1 MSRSEQRELR
11 RIEVVEAIVLRDEE
25 IATVVRVF
33 NVPERTVFDWL
44 ARYRASGWHALRE
57 GKRSGR
63 PRKVTG
69 RVMSWLYDS
78 ITLGDP
84 RQFQLPFCLWTL
96 DIIRAVLKKKHDIE
110 LSKSS
115 VSRLLGHMGLSPQR
129 PIYRSYK
136 RDPKAVKKYLNR
148 TYPKLKRL
156 AEKLGAQIFFVDE
169 AAVRSDNHHGTT
181 WAPVGETPAV
191 EDSGDRFTLK
201 LISAVTPRGDM
212 RFSFIEGRMNS
223 DRYIQFLRK
232 LRKDAGRPIIVVA
245 DNASYHKS
253 KKVIALGEKSEEDG
267 GEGIHV
273 ALLPTY
279 CPELNPDEQVW
290 NHAKRRLGKLFVVT
304 KDEMKSALTSIM
316 RSIQR
321 TKSLVRSF
329 FKLEDTQ
336 YALLDCE

>member
-1 MSRSEQRELR
+1 MTRSELRESR
-11 RIEVVEAIVLRDEE
+11 RKEVVEAIVVKGEE

-33 NVPERTVFDWL
+33 GIPERTVFDWL
-44 ARYRASGWHALRE
+44 ARYRGGGWQALRE
-57 GKRSGR
+57 GRRNGR
-63 PRKVTG
+63 PRKVSG
-69 RVMSWLYDS
+69 KVMLWLYNA

-96 DIIRAVLKKKHDIE
+96 EIIRNVLKKHHGIK

-115 VSRLLGHMGLSPQR
+115 VSRLLKHMGLSPQR

-136 RDPKAVKKYLNR
+136 RDLKELRKYLNK
-148 TYPKLKRL
+148 TYPAVERL
-156 AEKLGAQIFFVDE
+156 AKKLGAQIFFVDE
-169 AAVRSDNHHGTT
+169 AAVRSDSHHGTT

-201 LISAVTPRGDM
+201 LISAITARGDM

-223 DRYIQFLRK
+223 DRYIEFLRK
-232 LRKDAGRPIIVVA
+232 LRKDAGCPIIVVA
-245 DNASYHKS
+245 DNASYHNS
-253 KKVIALGEKSEEDG
+253 KKVKALAGQENGDG
-267 GEGIHV
+267 DEGIHV
-273 ALLPTY
+273 AMLPTY

-304 KDEMKSALTSIM
+304 KEEMKTALTAIM
-316 RSIQR
+316 YSIQR

-329 FKLEDTQ
+329 FMLEDTK
-336 YALLDCE
+336 YAAQ

>member
-1 MSRSEQRELR
+1 MKRSELRELR
-11 RIEVVEAIVLRDEE
+11 RTEIVQAIVVKGEE

-33 NVPERTVFDWL
+33 GVPERTVFDWL
-44 ARYRASGWHALRE
+44 ARYRSGGWQALRE
-57 GKRSGR
+57 GKRNGR
-63 PRKVTG
+63 PRKISG
-69 RVMSWLYDS
+69 QIMSWLYNA

-96 DIIRAVLKKKHDIE
+96 DIVRGVLKRQHGIE
-110 LSKSS
+110 LSKSA
-115 VSRLLGHMGLSPQR
+115 VSRLLRHMGLSAQR

-136 RDPKAVKKYLNR
+136 RDPEELDKYLNK
-148 TYPKLKRL
+148 TFPAVKRL
-156 AEKLGAQIFFVDE
+156 AKKLGAQIFFVDE
-169 AAVRSDNHHGTT
+169 AAVRSDCHHGTT

-223 DRYIQFLRK
+223 DRYIEFLRK
-232 LRKDAGRPIIVVA
+232 LRNDAGCPIIVVA

-253 KKVIALGEKSEEDG
+253 KKVKELGEKSEEDG

-273 ALLPTY
+273 AMLPTY

-290 NHAKRRLGKLFVVT
+290 NHAKRRLGKLFVIT
-304 KDEMKSALTSIM
+304 KEEMKAALTSIM
-316 RSIQR
+316 HSIQR
-321 TKSLVRSF
+321 TKSLIRSF
-329 FKLEDTQ
+329 FMLEDTK
-336 YALLDCE
+336 YAAL

>member
-1 MSRSEQRELR
+1 MNRSEQRELR
-11 RIEVVEAIVLRDEE
+11 RKEVVEAIVLRNEE

-44 ARYRASGWHALRE
+44 ARYRSGGWHALRE

-63 PRKVTG
+63 PRKVGG
-69 RVMSWLYDS
+69 RDMAWLYDS

-96 DIIRAVLKKKHDIE
+96 DIIRTVLKQKRNIE
-110 LSKSS
+110 LSKSA
-115 VSRLLGHMGLSPQR
+115 VSRLLAHMGLSPQR
-129 PIYRSYK
+129 PVYRSYK
-136 RDPKAVKKYLNR
+136 RDPKEIRKYLNR
-148 TYPKLKRL
+148 TYPQAKRL

-212 RFSFIEGRMNS
+212 RFSFIKGRMNS
-223 DRYIQFLRK
+223 DRYIEFLRK
-232 LRKDAGRPIIVVA
+232 LRKDAGGPIIVVA

-253 KKVIALGEKSEEDG
+253 KKVKALGEKSEEDG

-329 FKLEDTQ
+329 FELEDTQ
-336 YALLDCE
+336 YALPDCE

>member
-1 MSRSEQRELR
+1 MNRSEQRELR
-11 RIEVVEAIVLRDEE
+11 RKEVVEAIVLRNEE

-44 ARYRASGWHALRE
+44 ARYRSGGWHALRE

-63 PRKVTG
+63 PRKVGG
-69 RVMSWLYDS
+69 RDMAWLYDS

-96 DIIRAVLKKKHDIE
+96 DIIRTVLKQKRNIE
-110 LSKSS
+110 LSKSA
-115 VSRLLGHMGLSPQR
+115 VSRLLAHMGLSPQR
-129 PIYRSYK
+129 PVYRSYK
-136 RDPKAVKKYLNR
+136 RDPKAIRKYLNR
-148 TYPKLKRL
+148 TYPQAKRL

-212 RFSFIEGRMNS
+212 RFSFIKGRMNS
-223 DRYIQFLRK
+223 DRYIEFLRK
-232 LRKDAGRPIIVVA
+232 LRKDAGGPIIVVA

-253 KKVIALGEKSEEDG
+253 KKVKALGEKSEEDG

-329 FKLEDTQ
+329 FELEDTQ
-336 YALLDCE
+336 YALPDCE

>member
-1 MSRSEQRELR
+1 MTRAISRERR
-11 RIEVVEAIVLRDEE
+11 RIEVVETIILRGEA

-33 NVPERTVFDWL
+33 GIPKRTVFNWL
-44 ARYRASGWHALRE
+44 SRYRSGGWQALRE
-57 GKRSGR
+57 GKRAGR
-63 PRKVTG
+63 PRKVSG
-69 RVMSWLYDS
+69 PIMAFLYQT

-96 DIIRAVLKKKHDIE
+96 EIVRKVLKDKFGIS

-115 VSRLLGHMGLSPQR
+115 ASRLLGHLGLSPQR
-129 PIYRSYK
+129 PTYRSYK
-136 RDPKAVKKYLNR
+136 RDPKKLKQYLNR
-148 TYPKLKRL
+148 TFPEAKRL
-156 AEKLGAQIFFVDE
+156 AKRRGAQLFFVDE
-169 AAVRSDNHHGTT
+169 AAVRSDCHQGTT

-191 EDSGDRFTLK
+191 KDSGDRFTLK
-201 LISAVTPRGDM
+201 LISAVSPRGEM
-212 RFSFIEGRMNS
+212 RFAFIKGRMNS
-223 DRYIQFLRK
+223 DGFIAFLRK
-232 LRKDAGRPIIVVA
+232 LRKNVGCPIVVIA

-253 KKVIALGEKSEEDG
+253 KKVMALANRFEADD

-304 KDEMKSALTSIM
+304 KDEMKAALTSIM
-316 RSIQR
+316 HSIQK

-329 FKLEDTQ
+329 FKLKDTQ
-336 YALLDCE
+336 YAL